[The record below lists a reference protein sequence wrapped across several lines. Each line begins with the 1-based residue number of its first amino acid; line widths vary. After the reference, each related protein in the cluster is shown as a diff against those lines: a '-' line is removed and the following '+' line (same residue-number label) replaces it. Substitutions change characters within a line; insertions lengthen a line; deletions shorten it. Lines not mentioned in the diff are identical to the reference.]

1 MNQSQGIQVYFVFQN
16 VGVNMVFDRKRM
28 KAIPIVRLHDP
39 SCSALRCTLKSHTEG
54 GAILPYKSVLGEGG
68 NGGGG
73 GEGVRSEYHS
83 D

>member
-1 MNQSQGIQVYFVFQN
+1 VYFVFQN

-28 KAIPIVRLHDP
+28 KAIPIVRPHDP

-54 GAILPYKSVLGEGG
+54 GAILPYKSGLGEGG